1 MPDSTLSFVEVSN
14 DAVLFPR
21 RCPKRVRLYWR
32 CPCRDRQTDV
42 MMIAATAISATE
54 EFILR
59 NCCDV
64 WRISDSPVRYVAFD
78 IDKSFTGNHVAKQ
91 ALLRCL
97 SCLFTGW
104 NLPFYMVKVVLFAR
118 STKQNDKNRVSQH
131 FGEWQNRRCWP
142 IDPGFEILH
151 AGRVERKANGGERA
165 EEVCMKPTCT
175 TKAGV
180 DNVVV
185 KYMS

>member
-1 MPDSTLSFVEVSN
+1 MYNDLQNNDFFLDCAIFVVRNFTLSSLAACALWPDFYNSILSFRECVVSDKFTKNSGKTHSHSVKVACRIASCLSVEVSN
-14 DAVLFPR
+14 EAVLFPR
-21 RCPKRVRLYWR
+21 RCPRRVRLYWR

-42 MMIAATAISATE
+42 MMMTATAISATE

-97 SCLFTGW
+97 SCPFTG
-104 NLPFYMVKVVLFAR
+104 
-118 STKQNDKNRVSQH
+118 
-131 FGEWQNRRCWP
+131 
-142 IDPGFEILH
+142 
-151 AGRVERKANGGERA
+151 
-165 EEVCMKPTCT
+165 
-175 TKAGV
+175 
-180 DNVVV
+180 
-185 KYMS
+185 